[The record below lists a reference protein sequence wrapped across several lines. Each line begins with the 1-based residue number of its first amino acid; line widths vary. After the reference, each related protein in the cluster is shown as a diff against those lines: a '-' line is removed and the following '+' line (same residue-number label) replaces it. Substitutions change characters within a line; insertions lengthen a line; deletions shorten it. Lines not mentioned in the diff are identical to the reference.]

1 MRVLFVG
8 CVKQSEMFLQRLIS
22 DGVNVIGVI
31 TKSESKFN
39 ADFVDL
45 GVLSREHGIDYIYVK
60 NINSPESENY
70 IREKNPDIILCLGW
84 SQLIKKEILDIPP
97 KGCIGFH
104 PAAIPH
110 NRGRHPLIWALA
122 LGLEMTASSLFRM
135 DENADSGDIV
145 SQVPIDIDYEDDA
158 TSLYEKVM
166 NVALEQL
173 STLMREYE
181 TDTVNYVKQTEAGNL
196 WRKRSK
202 CDGQIDWRMS
212 SRGIYN
218 LVRALTRPYVGSFF
232 VHGDDEIR
240 VWKSKEI
247 EDTKHPYANIE
258 PGKVIKV
265 YSNEHFVVKTGDN
278 LIEVLECDPV
288 VLVEGEY
295 L

>member
-45 GVLSREHGIDYIYVK
+45 GVLSRENGIDYIYVK

-70 IREKNPDIILCLGW
+70 IRKKNPDIILCLGW
-84 SQLIKKEILDIPP
+84 SQLIKKEILDIPQ

-122 LGLEMTASSLFRM
+122 LGLEKTASSLFRM

-145 SQVPIDIDYEDDA
+145 SQVPIDIAYEDDA
-158 TSLYEKVM
+158 TSLYDKVM
-166 NVALEQL
+166 NVAMEQL
-173 STLMREYE
+173 STLMKEYE

-232 VHGDDEIR
+232 VHGDDEVR
-240 VWKSKEI
+240 VWKSREI
-247 EDTKHPYANIE
+247 EDTTHKYVNIE

-265 YSNEHFVVKTGDN
+265 YSDEHFVVKTGDN
-278 LIEVLECDPV
+278 LVEVLECDPV

>member
-70 IREKNPDIILCLGW
+70 IMEKNPDIILCLGW
-84 SQLIKKEILDIPP
+84 SQLIKKEILVIPP

-122 LGLEMTASSLFRM
+122 LGLEKTASSLFRM

-145 SQVPIDIDYEDDA
+145 SQVPIDITYEDDA

-173 STLMREYE
+173 STLMKEYE
-181 TDTVNYVKQTEAGNL
+181 SDTVKYVKQTEAGNL

-218 LVRALTRPYVGSFF
+218 LVRALTKPYVGSFF

-240 VWKSKEI
+240 VWKSREI